1 VILAIIN
8 YLLIPARPTATLA
21 AMTSSTTAAGVDAE
35 TADSRLRK
43 TLDRGEGITHLVPAI
58 GCVVALT
65 SKRLLIVRE
74 GSSFRPK
81 TGVREWEMGPGLT
94 VRAGLVRQGSGSL
107 VIKWGRSATSVFI
120 RADHWDDALA
130 LVGTVRARMRL
141 EDGRALGGRRPPGG

>member
-1 VILAIIN
+1 MN
-8 YLLIPARPTATLA
+8 
-21 AMTSSTTAAGVDAE
+21 SSTTERGGEAE
-35 TADSRLRK
+35 TADSRLRA
-43 TLDRGEGITHLVPAI
+43 TLTRGEGITHLVPAI

-81 TGVREWEMGPGLT
+81 TGVREWEVGPGLT

-107 VIKWGRSATSVFI
+107 VIKWGRSATSVFV
-120 RADHWDDALA
+120 RADHWNDALA

>member
-1 VILAIIN
+1 MAIN
-8 YLLIPARPTATLA
+8 YLLIPALPTGTLA
-21 AMTSSTTAAGVDAE
+21 GMTSSTTARGVDAE
-35 TADSRLRK
+35 TADSRLRA
-43 TLDRGEGITHLVPAI
+43 TLVRGERITHLVPAI

-81 TGVREWEMGPGLT
+81 TGVREWEIGPGLT